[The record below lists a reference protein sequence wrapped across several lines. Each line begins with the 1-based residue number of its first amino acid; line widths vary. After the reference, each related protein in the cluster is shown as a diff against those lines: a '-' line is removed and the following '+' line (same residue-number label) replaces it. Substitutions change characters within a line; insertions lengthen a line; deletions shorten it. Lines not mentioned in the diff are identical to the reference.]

1 MMPTDAARPPDFCPH
16 GVVTWAEINL
26 QAIAHNVQ
34 QVKAHVGKDTEVIA
48 VVKANAYGHGE
59 IPVAH
64 TLLNAGATRLAVHRT
79 IDGVRLRKA
88 GITAPILILGY
99 TPPSGVPLVIDQSLT
114 PTVIDRDIAVQ
125 LASQAKG
132 PIPIHIKV
140 DTGMCRYGLMPEDVL
155 GFIKEID
162 TLPHLVIEGLFSHF
176 ATADEA
182 DQGPMRAQWEVF
194 QHIIAD
200 VEKAGFHIPL
210 RHICNSAGLLAL
222 PEAHMDAV
230 RPGIL
235 LYGLHPSAECRAPF
249 PLEPALT
256 LKSLV
261 VRVQTLPPG
270 SAIGYGH
277 TYRVKAP
284 MVAALVPI
292 GYGDG
297 YHRLIS
303 NKGEVLIHGQ
313 RAPVRGR
320 VSMDQIV
327 VDVTHIDDVQ
337 VGDEAV
343 MIGKQGD
350 AHLTAT
356 DVATWAE
363 TIHYE
368 VLTAVHPQV
377 VRVFRYNGHIV
388 TGFN

>member
-1 MMPTDAARPPDFCPH
+1 
-16 GVVTWAEINL
+16 
-26 QAIAHNVQ
+26 
-34 QVKAHVGKDTEVIA
+34 
-48 VVKANAYGHGE
+48 
-59 IPVAH
+59 
-64 TLLNAGATRLAVHRT
+64 
-79 IDGVRLRKA
+79 
-88 GITAPILILGY
+88 
-99 TPPSGVPLVIDQSLT
+99 
-114 PTVIDRDIAVQ
+114 
-125 LASQAKG
+125 
-132 PIPIHIKV
+132 
-140 DTGMCRYGLMPEDVL
+140 MPENVL
-155 GFIKEID
+155 AFIQEIHA
-162 TLPHLVIEGLFSHF
+162 LPHLVIEGIFSHF

-182 DQGPMRAQWEVF
+182 DPRPMYAQWETF
-194 QHIIAD
+194 QRIIAD
-200 VEKAGFHIPL
+200 LESAGFHIPL

-222 PEAHMDAV
+222 PEAHMEAV

-235 LYGLHPSAECRAPF
+235 LYGLHPSAECCAPF

-261 VRVQTLPPG
+261 VQVQTLPPG

-277 TYRVKAP
+277 TYRVKEP

-303 NKGEVLIHGQ
+303 NRGGVLIHGQ

-343 MIGKQGD
+343 MIGTQGD
-350 AHLTAT
+350 AQLTAT

-388 TGFN
+388 TGFS